1 MSYFYRSD
9 VRREQ
14 DNPARQIDSYG
25 RGDLE

>member
-9 VRREQ
+9 VRPEQ